1 MISEELKSKN
11 VFLYYDDPS
20 VFVSPQWPLPY
31 TMFLLWRLLW
41 AIWNS
46 AWMCVSI
53 RNEIAFGSGEKWL
66 IYLTNIAYLLL
77 VIHSVWFFLVVLFHK
92 GKTPDATRWY
102 HCSLWLLN
110 TVAFDTALMVTLLY
124 WSLEYKGILRVQSFM
139 THTINSVYVLLD
151 LAITSIPVRLLHV
164 LYTLILSLVYLIFT
178 VIYHLMGGTNSE
190 GEPYIYRALNW
201 KNTNKSLV
209 ISSMVLC
216 AGVPLVHLFQFACY
230 SLRAYS
236 SRIIYDTVKVNVK
249 DEPVQ
254 IVVETQP
261 RAH

>member
-124 WSLEYKGILRVQSFM
+124 WSLEYKG
-139 THTINSVYVLLD
+139 
-151 LAITSIPVRLLHV
+151 
-164 LYTLILSLVYLIFT
+164 
-178 VIYHLMGGTNSE
+178 
-190 GEPYIYRALNW
+190 
-201 KNTNKSLV
+201 KN
-209 ISSMVLC
+209 I
-216 AGVPLVHLFQFACY
+216 VH
-230 SLRAYS
+230 
-236 SRIIYDTVKVNVK
+236 I
-249 DEPVQ
+249 
-254 IVVETQP
+254 
-261 RAH
+261 